1 MTSILEYPETSG
13 ETIKIVDMQQDMIS
27 EAIKIAK

>member
-1 MTSILEYPETSG
+1 MTAILEYSVSITK
-13 ETIKIVDMQQDMIS
+13 TIKIVDMQQDMIS

>member
-1 MTSILEYPETSG
+1 MTAILEHPESITQ
-13 ETIKIVDMQQDMIS
+13 TIKIVDMQQDMIS